1 MPHTRSERYLTTPP
15 REGRPARTL
24 RPDDLKQRMQ
34 EENEREETIRQQLQV
49 ETLFEKQQPK
59 LSPNEVI
66 EVAKSLKENWS
77 FLEPDHKK
85 MIMQTLFSP

>member
-1 MPHTRSERYLTTPP
+1 
-15 REGRPARTL
+15 
-24 RPDDLKQRMQ
+24 MQ

-85 MIMQTLFSP
+85 MIMQTLFSEITIDVTGEAVGGPGRRAPAEIISLKTN